1 MSVDVPGIRPRV
13 ISRELQAMLD
23 PYRGFRHVF
32 RNAYGRRL
40 DWQRMKPLI
49 DDLPAVLTG
58 LTEELTRF
66 LETMQTTV

>member
-1 MSVDVPGIRPRV
+1 
-13 ISRELQAMLD
+13 MLD

-66 LETMQTTV
+66 LETMQTLCE